1 MKRRSICLAACLL
14 LAACAGGARN
24 NTPAEVY
31 DFGLPAARL
40 AEGSGWAKL
49 ALEIRA
55 AYWFDSPSIEYR
67 LLYDDPLKLRSYAA
81 SRWAGAPGLL
91 LAQHLRQQ
99 LGLLDSS
106 GRTAVSC
113 LLRLELQ
120 EFSQVF
126 ETPLLSR
133 GVLQGTARVID
144 ARHQI
149 VAERAFSIEQP
160 AAGADASGGVRAL
173 VVASNALGQQLAGW
187 LQELEK
193 LGRLKQC
200 PATIAG

>member
-1 MKRRSICLAACLL
+1 MNRLSICLVGCVL
-14 LAACAGGARN
+14 LAACAAGPRTAP
-24 NTPAEVY
+24 PAEVY

-40 AEGSGWAKL
+40 AEGAGWSKL

-55 AYWFDSPSIEYR
+55 PYWFDSLSIEYR
-67 LLYDDPLKLRSYAA
+67 LLYDNPLKLRSYAA

-91 LAQHLRQQ
+91 LAQRLRQQ
-99 LGLLDSS
+99 LGLLSGS
-106 GRTAVSC
+106 GRTAVGC

-126 ETPLLSR
+126 DTPLLSR
-133 GVLQGTARVID
+133 GVVQGTASVLD

-149 VAERAFSIEQP
+149 VAERWLSIEQP
-160 AAGADASGGVRAL
+160 AGSADASGGVRAL
-173 VVASNALGQQLAGW
+173 VSASSELGRQLAGW
-187 LQELEK
+187 LREIEQA
-193 LGRLKQC
+193 GRLKQC

>member
-1 MKRRSICLAACLL
+1 MKRLSICLAACLW

-24 NTPAEVY
+24 ATQAEVY

-40 AEGSGWAKL
+40 AQGPGWSQL

-55 AYWFDSPSIEYR
+55 PFWFDSLSIEYR
-67 LLYDDPLKLRSYAA
+67 LLYEDPLKLRSYAA

-91 LAQHLRQQ
+91 LAQRLRQQ
-99 LGLLDSS
+99 LGVLSGS
-106 GRTAVSC
+106 GRTAVGC

-126 ETPLLSR
+126 DTPLLSR
-133 GVLQGTARVID
+133 GVVLGTASVLD
-144 ARHQI
+144 ARQQI
-149 VAERAFSIEQP
+149 VAERWFSIEQP
-160 AAGADASGGVRAL
+160 AASADAPGGVRAL
-173 VVASNALGQQLAGW
+173 VAASNELGRQLAGW
-187 LQELEK
+187 LQGVEQG
-193 LGRLKQC
+193 GRLEQC